1 MKIVITEEKRDMI
14 IRTEFKKLFDN
25 LTPTRNRHTEN
36 IIYVYFND
44 VYGDEVKG
52 LVYRPS
58 NRELIIYPDYFMGL
72 RMFVS
77 SDEELFEKIV
87 TNYEEL
93 TDKPVRHFDILNKN

>member
-44 VYGDEVKG
+44 VYDDEVKG

-58 NRELIIYPDYFMGL
+58 NRELIIYPDYFMSL

-93 TDKPVRHFDILNKN
+93 TDKPVRHFDISNKN